1 MRGFRH
7 NPSAVAAALYLGLS
21 AAAAAAFVALATWK
35 GEVSWASRLIGA
47 AWVFLLV
54 AIVLMPVMIPRVQ
67 KRMQG
72 RWRTMEKVYR
82 VPKMSCS
89 GCVSTVERTVRSVP
103 GVRSV
108 DVDLAT
114 KEVRVVF
121 EEGAVNEE
129 LLKQALQQAG
139 YPVAA

>member
-72 RWRTMEKVYR
+72 R
-82 VPKMSCS
+82 
-89 GCVSTVERTVRSVP
+89 
-103 GVRSV
+103 
-108 DVDLAT
+108 
-114 KEVRVVF
+114 
-121 EEGAVNEE
+121 
-129 LLKQALQQAG
+129 
-139 YPVAA
+139 

>member
-1 MRGFRH
+1 
-7 NPSAVAAALYLGLS
+7 
-21 AAAAAAFVALATWK
+21 
-35 GEVSWASRLIGA
+35 
-47 AWVFLLV
+47 
-54 AIVLMPVMIPRVQ
+54 
-67 KRMQG
+67 
-72 RWRTMEKVYR
+72 
-82 VPKMSCS
+82 MSCS